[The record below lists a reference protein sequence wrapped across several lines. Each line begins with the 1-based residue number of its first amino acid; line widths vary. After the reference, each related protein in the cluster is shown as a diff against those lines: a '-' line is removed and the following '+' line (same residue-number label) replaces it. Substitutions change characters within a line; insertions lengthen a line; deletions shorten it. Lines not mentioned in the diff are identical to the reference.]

1 MARFTLGLVTGAA
14 IMLIGGA
21 AAGIHAQ
28 SDVAEAAAAA
38 GVPEPELA
46 AAIDSQPGVNVWQ
59 YLRWEGKLA
68 PLPPSA
74 QTLGPPEPAFGIWDK
89 LAGCEASG
97 DWHNARNPKYKGGLQ
112 MDATFWARYGGL
124 AYAPAPHLA
133 TRAQQITVA
142 IRGQATQGWQ
152 AWPVC
157 SRVIGLR

>member
-1 MARFTLGLVTGAA
+1 MARYTLGLVTGAA
-14 IMLIGGA
+14 IMLIVGA

-28 SDVAEAAAAA
+28 ADDVTEAAAAA
-38 GVPEPELA
+38 GLDRQEVA
-46 AAIDSQPGVNVWQ
+46 GAVNSQPGVNVWQ

-68 PLPPSA
+68 PLPP
-74 QTLGPPEPAFGIWDK
+74 PEPSFGVWDR
-89 LAGCEASG
+89 LAACEASG
-97 DWHNARNPKYKGGLQ
+97 NWANASNPRYKGGLQ

-124 AYAPAPHLA
+124 AFASAPHLA

-142 IRGQATQGWQ
+142 ARGQAVQGWG

>member
-1 MARFTLGLVTGAA
+1 MARFTLGLMVGMA
-14 IMLIGGA
+14 IATVAGA

-38 GVPEPELA
+38 GVNEIDLA
-46 AAIDSQPGVNVWQ
+46 GAINSQPGVSPWQ
-59 YLRWEGKLA
+59 YLRWEGRLPTPMLA
-68 PLPPSA
+68 IASVEPPL
-74 QTLGPPEPAFGIWDK
+74 GVWDR
-89 LAGCEASG
+89 LAACEASG
-97 DWHNARNPKYKGGLQ
+97 DWHNARNSKYKGGLQ

-124 AYAPAPHLA
+124 AFAPAPHLA

-157 SRVIGLR
+157 SRVVGLR